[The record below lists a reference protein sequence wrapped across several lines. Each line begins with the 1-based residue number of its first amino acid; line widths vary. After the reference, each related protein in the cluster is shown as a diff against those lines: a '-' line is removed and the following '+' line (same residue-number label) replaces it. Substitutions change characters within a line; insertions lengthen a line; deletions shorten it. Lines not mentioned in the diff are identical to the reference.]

1 MGRLEG
7 QILAYMHGVRQVRGL
22 LMRGSKVDHRIV
34 QLDQLRQPAHG
45 NRRVSKGPGSN
56 VLLPKTPPLPGPA

>member
-1 MGRLEG
+1 
-7 QILAYMHGVRQVRGL
+7 
-22 LMRGSKVDHRIV
+22 MRGSKVDHRIV
-34 QLDQLRQPAHG
+34 QLDQL

>member
-1 MGRLEG
+1 
-7 QILAYMHGVRQVRGL
+7 MH
-22 LMRGSKVDHRIV
+22 GSKVDHRII

-56 VLLPKTPPLPGPA
+56 VLLPKPSTAGARMIEHLYVCSSSLSCGALGG

>member
-1 MGRLEG
+1 
-7 QILAYMHGVRQVRGL
+7 
-22 LMRGSKVDHRIV
+22 MRGSKVDRRIV